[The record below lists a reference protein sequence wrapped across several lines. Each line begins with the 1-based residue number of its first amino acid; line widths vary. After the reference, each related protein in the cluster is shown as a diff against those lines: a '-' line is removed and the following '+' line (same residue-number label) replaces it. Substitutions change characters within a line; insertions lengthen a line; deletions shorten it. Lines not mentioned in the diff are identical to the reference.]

1 MKPTTH
7 SYDHFV
13 LRLVVVAIVANPTTS
28 WFLCDIRVP
37 IVDVNAKQGKKKT
50 TKPLILKG
58 SAPVCSLFTLKDSS
72 DVLVKVP

>member
-37 IVDVNAKQGKKKT
+37 IVGVNAKLEEKTNNQTFNSQGER
-50 TKPLILKG
+50 PRM
-58 SAPVCSLFTLKDSS
+58 
-72 DVLVKVP
+72 

>member
-37 IVDVNAKQGKKKT
+37 IVGVNAKQGKKKT

-72 DVLVKVP
+72 DFLVKVP

>member
-1 MKPTTH
+1 MTPTTH

-13 LRLVVVAIVANPTTS
+13 LRLVVAIVANPTTS

-37 IVDVNAKQGKKKT
+37 IVGVNAKQEKKKT

-58 SAPVCSLFTLKDSS
+58 SAPVCSLFTLKDPS

>member
-37 IVDVNAKQGKKKT
+37 IVGVNAKQEKKKN
-50 TKPLILKG
+50 KQPNL
-58 SAPVCSLFTLKDSS
+58 
-72 DVLVKVP
+72 

>member
-28 WFLCDIRVP
+28 WFLCDRVP
-37 IVDVNAKQGKKKT
+37 IVGVNAKQGKKKT

-72 DVLVKVP
+72 DFLVKVP

>member
-37 IVDVNAKQGKKKT
+37 IVGVNAKQGKKKNNQT
-50 TKPLILKG
+50 INSQGERPRM
-58 SAPVCSLFTLKDSS
+58 
-72 DVLVKVP
+72 

>member
-7 SYDHFV
+7 SYDHFL

-37 IVDVNAKQGKKKT
+37 IVGVNAKQEKKQNNQT
-50 TKPLILKG
+50 FNSQGERPRM
-58 SAPVCSLFTLKDSS
+58 
-72 DVLVKVP
+72 